1 MCAARCT
8 PSVERKPSSSAVLA
22 LDGLVVENPASSNL
36 DTVILPTGTPAC
48 QPFLCLSRAGQCRL
62 CSVRHNSSLQAR
74 KLQEPFD

>member
-8 PSVERKPSSSAVLA
+8 PSVERKPSSSAGLA
-22 LDGLVVENPASSNL
+22 LDGLVVENPA
-36 DTVILPTGTPAC
+36 TVILPTGTPAC

-74 KLQEPFD
+74 KLQEAFD